1 MRNTEHNTAAIKLA
15 FDYYDAILKAGDKYG
30 DMVTLSQVYEF
41 IGGGSRLGI
50 AANRHKSLDILASID
65 RVDYFEDGRTTHIII
80 RLPLRKYVFA
90 EMPHVIDDDNMP
102 PVRTI
107 EQPVRKSV
115 TPYFDFIKNWLWLIP
130 PYRKIRLTAYPES
143 TIDTQGIHEYR

>member
-1 MRNTEHNTAAIKLA
+1 MRNTEHSTAAIKLA

-50 AANRHKSLDILASID
+50 AANRHRSLDILEEIG
-65 RVDYFEDGRTTHIII
+65 RVDYWKDGRTTRILIDA
-80 RLPLRKYVFA
+80 LCKFEFA
-90 EMPHVIDDDNMP
+90 DMSHVIEDDTPPVIDMP

-115 TPYFDFIKNWLWLIP
+115 TPCFDFIETWFGWIP
-130 PYRKIRLTAYPES
+130 PFRKI
-143 TIDTQGIHEYR
+143 